1 MDKNQSADAA
11 DSSKG
16 DVHYSPLPA
25 PRFSL
30 LSPPIHPFTYSPIH
44 PLLPQM
50 SADSSKRDEQTLL
63 NFGVLLPA
71 LPIHYSPFTN
81 SPALNPQM
89 PQISIDVS
97 TKDEQTYAVI
107 GAAMAVHGE
116 LGHGFLEPVYN
127 YLRSSADK
135 QFSSSDS
142 PTHPFTNSPALPP
155 IHPLTYSP
163 IHLPLTHRPH
173 VK

>member
-1 MDKNQSADAA
+1 MSDNRQ
-11 DSSKG
+11 
-16 DVHYSPLPA
+16 V
-25 PRFSL
+25 RE
-30 LSPPIHPFTYSPIH
+30 
-44 PLLPQM
+44 M

-127 YLRSSADK
+127 YLRSSAD
-135 QFSSSDS
+135 
-142 PTHPFTNSPALPP
+142 
-155 IHPLTYSP
+155 
-163 IHLPLTHRPH
+163 
-173 VK
+173 